1 MFFQGYQTGVCVFVV
16 EVTTRVGQDLDG
28 GFDDAG
34 ADAVA
39 RDDGNLS
46 FDMRRIHF

>member
-28 GFDDAG
+28 GLDDAG

-39 RDDGNLS
+39 RMTVIFLLT
-46 FDMRRIHF
+46 